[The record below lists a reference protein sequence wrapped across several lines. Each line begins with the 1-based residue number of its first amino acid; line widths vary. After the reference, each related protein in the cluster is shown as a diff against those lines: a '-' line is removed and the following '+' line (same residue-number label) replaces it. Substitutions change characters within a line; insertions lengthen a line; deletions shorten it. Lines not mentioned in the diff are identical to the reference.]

1 MEITYGGKL
10 QIGDLIMI
18 SNGNYLQP
26 AWYAGEG
33 SGTLQY
39 YWLGQ
44 PVQSYNRYQD
54 YLKKSAEEKATHD
67 NNYKSGYGCFSRG
80 FTYKNIWKSYVNAPH
95 KTRFIKVNNPEEIF
109 TDKED
114 LETYLEAR
122 EILINLNIVKP

>member
-26 AWYAGEG
+26 AWYAGQG

-39 YWLGQ
+39 YWLDQ
-44 PVQSYNRYQD
+44 PVNSYNCYQE
-54 YLKKSAEEKATHD
+54 YLKKSDADKDTYDKINPSGARC
-67 NNYKSGYGCFSRG
+67 YKKG
-80 FTYKNIWKSYVNAPH
+80 FTHKNIWKSYVNAPH
-95 KTRFIKVNNPEEIF
+95 KTRFVKVNNPEEIF

-114 LETYLEAR
+114 LETYLESR
-122 EILINLNIVKP
+122 QILINLNIVKP